1 MVILLYSE
9 AFPYNT
15 RIGINSPAC
24 CQLFAVGAYGCMA
37 SFLYPAD
44 TSERVTLVPIFYFI
58 KNQSPAPL
66 FLLFTQKVTLCLR
79 CSLASALTT
88 LRLAANFLR
97 MRLRRR
103 ASFLSPEDTSEQAV
117 YRLLRLFSKVRA
129 YSFRCSSFSAKGRVR
144 VACSLVNA
152 LTTALAHYQ
161 PFAGTQGSCI
171 FFVVPFQSE
180 CLYGHS
186 DFYFSSF
193 VMNIGTNNGTR
204 MSADLF
210 SNHAV
215 FLIL

>member
-37 SFLYPAD
+37 SFLYPA
-44 TSERVTLVPIFYFI
+44 
-58 KNQSPAPL
+58 
-66 FLLFTQKVTLCLR
+66 
-79 CSLASALTT
+79 
-88 LRLAANFLR
+88 
-97 MRLRRR
+97 
-103 ASFLSPEDTSEQAV
+103 DTSEQAV

-186 DFYFSSF
+186 DFYFSNF
-193 VMNIGTNNGTR
+193 VMNIGTTSR
-204 MSADLF
+204 R
-210 SNHAV
+210 
-215 FLIL
+215 ILMIRYGILMGAPSFRVGICMEHIFVC